1 MHKIKASQA
10 SQTTIVYQPL
20 ISKRVW
26 SLLAI
31 IFGLLIGFVSI
42 RNIGLTSL
50 SQLSQLSQKVSNMLP
65 SFNRS
70 TWELFSFN
78 TSIETTSPF
87 VYGAIVLAGLLL
99 VEIAILKRKYS

>member
-50 SQLSQLSQKVSNMLP
+50 SQLSQKVSDMLP